1 MFRKTKIRLV
11 SLYTL
16 VFFFI
21 LTFLCVFLYFYMY
34 RITYKN
40 IDDRLTTEAVE
51 HKQGVES
58 PSENKRES
66 ERKIIYLFWDKNGNF
81 ISSYPQKEFYKK
93 EIEFLSP
100 KEQDVRLRTQAIQA
114 HTYRILTVKSNE
126 VTIGKTHNMRVKTIE
141 LVYNIDPEVAML
153 NNLLVIICVGIGAS
167 LILSYLVGLFLASR
181 VLVSIQRSW
190 EKQSQFAADAS
201 HELRTPLSVI
211 RTHLELLFRHP
222 SKTIEQESLS
232 IYKSLSE
239 VDRMT
244 KLVEDL
250 LTLARTDSN
259 DQLINPSTFF
269 IDELLTL
276 IVQQFEP
283 IAETKDIL
291 LTGKIEGNI
300 MYYGDKER
308 LHQLFVILL
317 DNALKFTPLE
327 GKVTLFCR
335 KEGNS
340 LKISIEDTG
349 VGIPSKDLPRV
360 FDRFY
365 RSDKN
370 RERKTGG
377 TGLGL
382 SIAKWIVEVHEGTI
396 KIESKENEGT
406 KILIKLPIKDH
417 F

>member
-1 MFRKTKIRLV
+1 
-11 SLYTL
+11 
-16 VFFFI
+16 
-21 LTFLCVFLYFYMY
+21 
-34 RITYKN
+34 
-40 IDDRLTTEAVE
+40 
-51 HKQGVES
+51 
-58 PSENKRES
+58 
-66 ERKIIYLFWDKNGNF
+66 
-81 ISSYPQKEFYKK
+81 
-93 EIEFLSP
+93 
-100 KEQDVRLRTQAIQA
+100 
-114 HTYRILTVKSNE
+114 
-126 VTIGKTHNMRVKTIE
+126 
-141 LVYNIDPEVAML
+141 
-153 NNLLVIICVGIGAS
+153 
-167 LILSYLVGLFLASR
+167 
-181 VLVSIQRSW
+181 
-190 EKQSQFAADAS
+190 
-201 HELRTPLSVI
+201 
-211 RTHLELLFRHP
+211 
-222 SKTIEQESLS
+222 
-232 IYKSLSE
+232 
-239 VDRMT
+239 MT
-244 KLVEDL
+244 KLVEEL

-269 IDELLTL
+269 LDELLTL

-291 LTGKIEGNI
+291 LSGKIEGNI
-300 MYYGDKER
+300 MYFGDKER

-340 LKISIEDTG
+340 IKISIEDTG

-406 KILIKLPIKDH
+406 KVFIKLPIKDH